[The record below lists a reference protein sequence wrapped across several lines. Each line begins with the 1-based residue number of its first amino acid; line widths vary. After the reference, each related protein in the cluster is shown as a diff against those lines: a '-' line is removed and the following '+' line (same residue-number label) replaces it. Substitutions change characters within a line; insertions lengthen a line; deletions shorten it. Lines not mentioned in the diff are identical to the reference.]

1 MDCSRRAFLASLAGT
16 ALAAG
21 LRGAPSPAK
30 RPNVLFLYTDD
41 QTFNAIHALGNADL
55 RTPNMDRLA
64 ARGTAFLNCYNP
76 GGWHGAICVAS
87 RTMMNTGLFL
97 WEAMPLEKR
106 REALGNQPLWGRVW
120 RSGGYHT
127 CMTGKWH
134 VGVDPKTCFDD
145 VRHVRPGMPKTV
157 EAAYLRPV
165 EGKEDPW
172 KPYDTSLGGHWEG
185 GEHWAK
191 VTADDAIAF
200 LREAPKDKPFF
211 AYVAFNAPHDPRQAP
226 KEYVDLYPPEK
237 ITLPQ
242 NFLPEFPGAAA
253 AGAGKEL
260 RDERLAPTPR
270 TPHAVRVHRAEYY
283 ALITYLDAQ
292 IGRVLDALKATGHE
306 EDTIVALA
314 GDNGLAV
321 GSHGF
326 MGKQNMFEHSMKVPL
341 LLAGPGIPKGQV
353 RDALVYLQDLRPTLL
368 DLAHVPDSPKVKAFR
383 SFAPLLDPTANR
395 GTPFRPTIYGAYV
408 HHQRMLRRG
417 DLKVIWLSEGEGKPG
432 RWLLYDLRKDPLE
445 LKDLAADPGHAKQL
459 AELREELREEM
470 RRVRDPLRD
479 APAFKAP

>member
-353 RDALVYLQDLRPTLL
+353 RDALVYLQDLTGHLMADHPRIRHQLVRAPVRPDIRAADAHRMNLQQRHPLLPFRLRDILKHHIIWLIQLYCLHNINSYQNLTLYVRISYGL
-368 DLAHVPDSPKVKAFR
+368 RETLR
-383 SFAPLLDPTANR
+383 SFPSQATCFSLPSSISHRAT
-395 GTPFRPTIYGAYV
+395 
-408 HHQRMLRRG
+408 
-417 DLKVIWLSEGEGKPG
+417 
-432 RWLLYDLRKDPLE
+432 
-445 LKDLAADPGHAKQL
+445 
-459 AELREELREEM
+459 
-470 RRVRDPLRD
+470 
-479 APAFKAP
+479 